1 MGHEFLSI
9 YTAKA
14 AEYLLAVSYLLLFIP
29 FWRYVQGAGRAPV
42 MARAHEAPHEAPVA
56 RQAQHGGA
64 QADPVAA
71 RKPAPRPTAGWFEVP
86 AGVWLHPGHTWAR
99 VEADGTVA
107 IGLDD
112 LAHRLVAAELASA
125 PAVGASVVQGEAAI
139 ALLAGG
145 ESVSALSPVDGEV
158 TAVNPAALDAHAAAC
173 DPYGAG
179 WLFKVRPTRLPTNL
193 RQLHGGAAAK
203 RLLEEA
209 SDLLARRA
217 DPRMAVV
224 LQDGGTPIHGIARAL
239 AGDGWAALAREFLR
253 S

>member
-29 FWRYVQGAGRAPV
+29 FWRYVQGTRRAPV
-42 MARAHEAPHEAPVA
+42 MASAQEAKPRV
-56 RQAQHGGA
+56 R
-64 QADPVAA
+64 QADPAA
-71 RKPAPRPTAGWFEVP
+71 AAKPARRPAPRPTAGWFEVP

-99 VEADGTVA
+99 LEDDGTVA

-125 PAVGASVVQGEAAI
+125 PPVGASVVQGEAAI
-139 ALLAGG
+139 SLLAGG
-145 ESVSALSPVDGEV
+145 RSVSALSPVDGTV

-179 WLFKVRPTRLPTNL
+179 WLFKVQPTRLPVNL
-193 RQLHGGAAAK
+193 RQLHGGAGAK
-203 RLLEEA
+203 RLLEDA
-209 SDLLARRA
+209 SELLAVRA
-217 DPRMAVV
+217 DPGMAAV
-224 LQDGGTPIHGIARAL
+224 LQDGGTPVHGIAEAV
-239 AGDGWAALAREFLR
+239 AGDRWDELASELLR